1 MSNFNNQKQ
10 CVVCGEE
17 QKENSIGL
25 WIDVSDLWKLEKNTI
40 RACCSLFLVG
50 FETMPDAFWKSL
62 RLASRCRP
70 LLKNYQYVI

>member
-1 MSNFNNQKQ
+1 MSNFNNQIQ

-40 RACCSLFLVG
+40 RACCSWCESKAKLLSKVRPQPTYPFYYQIQ
-50 FETMPDAFWKSL
+50 KS
-62 RLASRCRP
+62 
-70 LLKNYQYVI
+70 